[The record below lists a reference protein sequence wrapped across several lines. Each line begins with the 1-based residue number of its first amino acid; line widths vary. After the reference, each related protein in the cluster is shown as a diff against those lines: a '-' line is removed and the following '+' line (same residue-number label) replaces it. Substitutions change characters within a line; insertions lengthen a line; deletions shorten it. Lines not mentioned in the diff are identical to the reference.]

1 MLFTPEGP
9 PKVSGITATLLL
21 AGNGPWACSH
31 LHGADLQ
38 RCHSSLRMRAHV
50 RGEKMQAKEETQHN
64 KQEVAT

>member
-1 MLFTPEGP
+1 MGMFR
-9 PKVSGITATLLL
+9 
-21 AGNGPWACSH
+21 